1 MKNSPD
7 DATVSD
13 IIDAMTE
20 EQKKVTFAL
29 VKIASNSVD
38 PKFAE
43 LPDEIKDKQMVK
55 DVIDSMT
62 DQQRTAMYYMI
73 GVVCPDPNHTN

>member
-1 MKNSPD
+1 MKISPD

-13 IIDAMTE
+13 IIDTMTE
-20 EQKKVTFAL
+20 KQKKVTFAL
-29 VKIASNSVD
+29 VKMASNSAD
-38 PKFAE
+38 PRFTE
-43 LPDEIKDKQMVK
+43 LPDEINDKQMVK